1 MSRGF
6 KLFLG
11 VLMVLG
17 IAVYLIATAILD
29 MTNKEDLHTVNIDM
43 ATEVLEVEHSIS
55 GLIPMGTDHYY
66 IGINEDTA
74 EAYIIKAP
82 KKWLKENFGVDKMAR
97 KAGGLDI
104 TALAKSITDS
114 ETRNA
119 ISSNV
124 SQVDELTY
132 PVGTNY
138 LDTGYKSK
146 IVTKLILFA
155 GMLFLA
161 ISGFVIMKKGRESA
175 RVFTI
180 IYGVVF
186 LAWCVAFLI
195 LIV

>member
-66 IGINEDTA
+66 IGINEDTSK
-74 EAYIIKAP
+74 AYIIKAP

-124 SQVDELTY
+124 SQVDGLTY

-175 RVFTI
+175 RVLSI
-180 IYGVVF
+180 IFGVLF
-186 LAWCVAFLI
+186 LAWCIAFLI

>member
-11 VLMVLG
+11 ALMVLG
-17 IAVYLIATAILD
+17 IAVYLVATAILD

-43 ATEVLEVEHSIS
+43 ATEVLEVEHSIN

-66 IGINEDTA
+66 IGINEDTS

-82 KKWLKENFGVDKMAR
+82 KKWLDDNFGVDKMSR
-97 KAGGLDI
+97 EEGGLDI
-104 TALAKSITDS
+104 TALSKSITDS

-124 SQVDELTY
+124 SQVDGLTY
-132 PVGTNY
+132 PIGTNY
-138 LDTGYKSK
+138 LDTGYKTR

-155 GMLFLA
+155 GMLFLT
-161 ISGFVIMKKGRESA
+161 ISGLVILKKGRESA
-175 RVFTI
+175 RVFSI

>member
-17 IAVYLIATAILD
+17 IAAYLIITAILD
-29 MTNKEDLHTVNIDM
+29 ITNKEDLHTVNIDM

-124 SQVDELTY
+124 SQVDGLTY

-161 ISGFVIMKKGRESA
+161 ISGFVIMKKGRESS
-175 RVFTI
+175 RVLSI
-180 IYGVVF
+180 IFGVLF
-186 LAWCVAFLI
+186 LAWCIAFLI
-195 LIV
+195 IIV

>member
-17 IAVYLIATAILD
+17 IAAYLIITAILD
-29 MTNKEDLHTVNIDM
+29 ITNKEDLHTVNIDM

-124 SQVDELTY
+124 SQVDGLTY

-161 ISGFVIMKKGRESA
+161 ISGFVIMKKGRESS
-175 RVFTI
+175 RVLSI
-180 IYGVVF
+180 IFGVLF
-186 LAWCVAFLI
+186 LAWCIAFFI

>member
-17 IAVYLIATAILD
+17 IAAYLIITAILD
-29 MTNKEDLHTVNIDM
+29 ITNKEDLHTVNIDM

-124 SQVDELTY
+124 SQVDGLSY

-161 ISGFVIMKKGRESA
+161 ISGFVIMKKGRESS
-175 RVFTI
+175 RVLSI
-180 IYGVVF
+180 IFGVLF

-195 LIV
+195 IIV

>member
-43 ATEVLEVEHSIS
+43 ATEVLEIEHSIN

-66 IGINEDTA
+66 IGINEDTG

-104 TALAKSITDS
+104 TALSKSITDS
-114 ETRNA
+114 KTRNA
-119 ISSNV
+119 ISGNV
-124 SQVDELTY
+124 SQVDGLTY
-132 PVGTNY
+132 PIGTNY

-155 GMLFLA
+155 GMLFLT
-161 ISGFVIMKKGRESA
+161 ISGFVILKKGRESA

>member
-17 IAVYLIATAILD
+17 IAVYLIATAIFD

-82 KKWLKENFGVDKMAR
+82 KKWLDDNFGVDKMAR

-124 SQVDELTY
+124 SQVDGLTY

-175 RVFTI
+175 RVLSI
-180 IYGVVF
+180 IFGVLF
-186 LAWCVAFLI
+186 LAWCIAFLI

>member
-43 ATEVLEVEHSIS
+43 ATEILEVEHSIN

-82 KKWLKENFGVDKMAR
+82 KKWLDDNFGVDKMAR

-124 SQVDELTY
+124 SQVDGLTY

-175 RVFTI
+175 RVLSI
-180 IYGVVF
+180 IFGVLF
-186 LAWCVAFLI
+186 LAWCIAFLI

>member
-17 IAVYLIATAILD
+17 IAAYLIITAILD

-124 SQVDELTY
+124 SQVDGLTY

-161 ISGFVIMKKGRESA
+161 ISGFVIMKKGRESS
-175 RVFTI
+175 RVLSI
-180 IYGVVF
+180 IFGVLF
-186 LAWCVAFLI
+186 FAWCIAFLI

>member
-66 IGINEDTA
+66 IGINEDTS

-104 TALAKSITDS
+104 TALAKSINDS

-124 SQVDELTY
+124 SQVDGLTY

-175 RVFTI
+175 RVLSI
-180 IYGVVF
+180 IFGVLF
-186 LAWCVAFLI
+186 LAWCIAFLI